1 MGTRGVF
8 GFHKNGVDKIAYN
21 HYDSYP
27 SELGNNIK
35 KFIKKHS
42 VEEMNEIFDRIVMV
56 SSKIPPTPEQ
66 IEECRKYTDLGVSE
80 QSTTDWYCL
89 LRHAQGELEAY
100 AEGLKYMEDDVV
112 FLKNSLMCEWGYVI
126 NLTTNRLEV
135 YRGFQTKPQDN
146 RYKADK
152 HTDSMGKYYNCA
164 LIREVPL
171 SQVKNFNMDT
181 LEKEVRKEEGD
192 DDE

>member
-27 SELGNNIK
+27 SELGNSIK

-56 SSKIPPTPEQ
+56 SNKCPPTPEQ

-80 QSTTDWYCL
+80 QSTKDWYCL
-89 LRHAQGELEAY
+89 LRHAQGDLEAY
-100 AEGLKYMEDDVV
+100 AGGLKYMEDDVA

-126 NLTTNRLEV
+126 NLTTNRLEI
-135 YRGFQTKPQDN
+135 YRGFQTRPQDN
-146 RYKADK
+146 RYKLEKPDE
-152 HTDSMGKYYNCA
+152 KYYNCA
-164 LIREVPL
+164 LIRDIPL